1 MKVAILA
8 GGRSSEHDV
17 SLKSAAAVREGL
29 HRGHHETVWVLLGR
43 DGSWQTE
50 DGEPVTLTP
59 GGGLLGADVAFP
71 VLHGP
76 FGEDGTVQGLLEL
89 LDVPY
94 VGSGVLASAA
104 CIDKIVF
111 KDLMRAAG
119 MPQVDYEGVHH
130 AQWREDRDAVLA
142 SLERLGLPVFVKPAR
157 LGSSVGIVKVTA
169 ADDLAGAL
177 DEAFGHDPRVVVEA
191 MAAGLEIECSVL
203 GTPEEPEVSTP
214 GEIELLGDAD
224 WYDYDAKYA
233 AGGMNLVVPARIT
246 DEQTAR
252 VQQLAAEAFT
262 RANCHGLARADFFVD
277 GDDVLVNELNTM
289 PGFTATSVYGKLWAA
304 SGLSYPDLVEDL
316 CRLALRRAEAA
327 QRYRF

>member
-17 SLKSAAAVREGL
+17 SLKSAAAVRDGL
-29 HRGHHETVWVLLGR
+29 HRGHHETVWVQLER
-43 DGSWQTE
+43 DGSWRTE
-50 DGEPVTLTP
+50 DGDPVSLTP

-119 MPQVDYEGVHH
+119 LPQVDYEGLHH
-130 AQWREDRDAVLA
+130 ARWREDRDTALA

-169 ADDLAGAL
+169 AEDLAGAL
-177 DEAFGHDPRVVVEA
+177 DEAFTHDPRVVVEA
-191 MAAGLEIECSVL
+191 MASGLEIECSVL

-252 VQQLAAEAFT
+252 VQELAAEAFT

-277 GDDVLVNELNTM
+277 GDVVLVNELNTM
-289 PGFTATSVYGKLWAA
+289 PGVTATSVYGKLWAA

-327 QRYRF
+327 QRYSF

>member
-17 SLKSAAAVREGL
+17 SLKSAAAVRDGL
-29 HRGHHETVWVLLGR
+29 HRGHHETVWVQLER
-43 DGSWQTE
+43 DGSWRTE
-50 DGEPVTLTP
+50 NGEPVSLTP

-119 MPQVDYEGVHH
+119 LPQVDYEGLHH
-130 AQWREDRDAVLA
+130 AQWREDRDTVLA

-169 ADDLAGAL
+169 AEDLAAAL
-177 DEAFGHDPRVVVEA
+177 DEAFTHDPRVVIEA

-246 DEQTAR
+246 DEQIAR
-252 VQQLAAEAFT
+252 VQELAAEAFT

-277 GDDVLVNELNTM
+277 GDEVLVNELNTM

-327 QRYRF
+327 QRYSF